1 MACGRTPGG
10 AVVSGTP
17 AEGKAAPCRRSR
29 VARPRTAEGFCDAKV
44 ATYGPSG
51 GGNLYFAQ
59 RETGNRDVTSKP
71 SARRRGRAVPE
82 RQATASSGRLRNAVL
97 SMDAEDIAMA
107 RLQAHLRR
115 TETIQVPA
123 RPRAPMQS
131 RTWVQLPG
139 EMLQRLRDRARHA
152 GVSLSDIVEAALA
165 RYLKT
170 P

>member
-1 MACGRTPGG
+1 M
-10 AVVSGTP
+10 
-17 AEGKAAPCRRSR
+17 
-29 VARPRTAEGFCDAKV
+29 
-44 ATYGPSG
+44 
-51 GGNLYFAQ
+51 
-59 RETGNRDVTSKP
+59 TSKP
-71 SARRRGRAVPE
+71 SARRRGHAAPE
-82 RQATASSGRLRNAVL
+82 RRTTGSSGRLRNAVL
-97 SMDAEDIAMA
+97 SMDAEDIAMV

-123 RPRAPMQS
+123 RPRAPIQA

-152 GVSLSDIVEAALA
+152 GVGLSDIVEAALA